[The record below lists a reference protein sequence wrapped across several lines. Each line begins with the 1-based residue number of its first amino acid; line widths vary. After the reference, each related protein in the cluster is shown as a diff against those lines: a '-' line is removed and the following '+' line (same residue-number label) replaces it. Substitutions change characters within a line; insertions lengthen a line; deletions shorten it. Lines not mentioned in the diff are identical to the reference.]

1 LLLVRIA
8 VVVVAM
14 VEIVSSAVETEDH
27 AHRVEIED
35 RAHRVEIEGHVH
47 RVEIEGHAHR
57 EIVHHVHRETGDHV
71 HRGIVRRVRR
81 GIVHHVHREIDRRV
95 HRGIVHLVLSR
106 HQQIQPHQLRGEQC
120 SQLNSRL
127 QHRNRPMLATR
138 RASRGESKP
147 CYWHR
152 HEQSI
157 ADSIA
162 VA

>member
-47 RVEIEGHAHR
+47 RVEIEGHAH
-57 EIVHHVHRETGDHV
+57 
-71 HRGIVRRVRR
+71 R